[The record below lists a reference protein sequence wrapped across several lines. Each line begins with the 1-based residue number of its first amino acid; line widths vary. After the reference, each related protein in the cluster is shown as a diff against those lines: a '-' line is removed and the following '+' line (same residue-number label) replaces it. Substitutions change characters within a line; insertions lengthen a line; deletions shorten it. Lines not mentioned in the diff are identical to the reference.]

1 MGLFSSDDVGTIS
14 AVGFGRTLGRIFDS
28 ASKPDLDLDEKR
40 RLLCVCLYCLIHKKR
55 RQMNAMIEKQNKKM
69 KNLSLND
76 KYKLD
81 DSKEFFAKLGKEKRW
96 KEWICFLYKIMK

>member
-14 AVGFGRTLGRIFDS
+14 PVGFGNLFS
-28 ASKPDLDLDEKR
+28 AMAGISLSSSPSEPDLDLDEKR
-40 RLLCVCLYCLIHKKR
+40 R
-55 RQMNAMIEKQNKKM
+55 QMNAMIETQNKKM

-81 DSKEFFAKLGKEKRW
+81 DSKEFFAKLGKEKR
-96 KEWICFLYKIMK
+96 

>member
-1 MGLFSSDDVGTIS
+1 MGLFSSDDVSIPVS
-14 AVGFGRTLGRIFDS
+14 AVGFGLGRTWGRIFDS

-40 RLLCVCLYCLIHKKR
+40 R
-55 RQMNAMIEKQNKKM
+55 QMNAMIETQNKKM

-81 DSKEFFAKLGKEKRW
+81 DSKEFFAKLGKGK
-96 KEWICFLYKIMK
+96 K

>member
-1 MGLFSSDDVGTIS
+1 MGFWGSIGGSITPGAVCSAIVSSSSVPS
-14 AVGFGRTLGRIFDS
+14 E
-28 ASKPDLDLDEKR
+28 PDLDLDEKR

-55 RQMNAMIEKQNKKM
+55 RQMNAMIETQNKKM

-81 DSKEFFAKLGKEKRW
+81 DSKEFFAKLGKEKR
-96 KEWICFLYKIMK
+96 

>member
-1 MGLFSSDDVGTIS
+1 MGLFSAIGDSIGSIAGIS
-14 AVGFGRTLGRIFDS
+14 LPS
-28 ASKPDLDLDEKR
+28 SSSEPDLDLDE
-40 RLLCVCLYCLIHKKR
+40 IR
-55 RQMNAMIEKQNKKM
+55 RQMDTMIEIQNKKM

>member
-1 MGLFSSDDVGTIS
+1 MD
-14 AVGFGRTLGRIFDS
+14 
-28 ASKPDLDLDEKR
+28 
-40 RLLCVCLYCLIHKKR
+40 
-55 RQMNAMIEKQNKKM
+55 AMIETQNKKM

-81 DSKEFFAKLGKEKRW
+81 DSKEFFAKLGKGKKW

>member
-1 MGLFSSDDVGTIS
+1 MWLWGSIGSAIGSSSVS
-14 AVGFGRTLGRIFDS
+14 S
-28 ASKPDLDLDEKR
+28 EPDLDLDEKR
-40 RLLCVCLYCLIHKKR
+40 R
-55 RQMNAMIEKQNKKM
+55 QMDAMIETQNKKM

-81 DSKEFFAKLGKEKRW
+81 DSKEFFAKLGKEKKW

>member
-1 MGLFSSDDVGTIS
+1 MGLFSGINSSS
-14 AVGFGRTLGRIFDS
+14 AFWGALGS
-28 ASKPDLDLDEKR
+28 SSSVPSKPDLDLDEKR

-55 RQMNAMIEKQNKKM
+55 RQMNAMIETQNKKM

-81 DSKEFFAKLGKEKRW
+81 DSKEFFAKLGKGK
-96 KEWICFLYKIMK
+96 K

>member
-1 MGLFSSDDVGTIS
+1 MFWGAIGNAISSSSSVPS
-14 AVGFGRTLGRIFDS
+14 E
-28 ASKPDLDLDEKR
+28 PDLDLDEKR
-40 RLLCVCLYCLIHKKR
+40 R
-55 RQMNAMIEKQNKKM
+55 QMNAMIETQNEKM

-81 DSKEFFAKLGKEKRW
+81 DSKEFFAKLGKEKKW